1 MLSAW
6 GRSEK
11 VGWNLIGI
19 GMISYICDKTTTC
32 TNRLKNEWRSSNYTR
47 NLEQW
52 QWVPFLVRHWRCEL
66 NKRKANTVWV
76 SINQKAMCKSQKK
89 PTISTIHFWWAMWR
103 QSRGES
109 EWPALQQTQLK
120 KEDWKHTWC
129 FEKAEGIT
137 LSRDKIQKGVEVFL
151 CVLWATQE
159 VMGQRCS
166 MEIY

>member
-1 MLSAW
+1 M
-6 GRSEK
+6 GQYKPEGN
-11 VGWNLIGI
+11 VQIPEE
-19 GMISYICDKTTTC
+19 
-32 TNRLKNEWRSSNYTR
+32 TN
-47 NLEQW
+47 
-52 QWVPFLVRHWRCEL
+52 
-66 NKRKANTVWV
+66 
-76 SINQKAMCKSQKK
+76 NQC
-89 PTISTIHFWWAMWR
+89 STIHFWWAMWR

-137 LSRDKIQKGVEVFL
+137 LCRDKIQKGVEVFL